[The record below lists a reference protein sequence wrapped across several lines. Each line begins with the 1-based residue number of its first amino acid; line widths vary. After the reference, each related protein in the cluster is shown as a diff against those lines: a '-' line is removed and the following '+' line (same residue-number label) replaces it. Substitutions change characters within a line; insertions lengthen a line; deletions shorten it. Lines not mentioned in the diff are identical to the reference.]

1 MGKNSS
7 KIKGSG
13 FEREIVNDARDLNL
27 KAERA
32 YASNGKSLG
41 QHEEVDVMIEGYR
54 AQCKR
59 RKQLGDIYKP
69 NENVD
74 IQIFRE
80 DRGNTFVMMPYNLFL
95 SFLVLKNAIKEF
107 NDTRPS
113 KPASN

>member
-1 MGKNSS
+1 MAKNSS

-59 RKQLGDIYKP
+59 RKQLGELYKP

-80 DRGNTFVMMPYNLFL
+80 DRGNTFVMMPYDLFL
-95 SFLVLKNAIKEF
+95 SFLVLKSATKEL
-107 NDTRPS
+107 NDTRLS
-113 KPASN
+113 KSSSK

>member
-1 MGKNSS
+1 MTAPS
-7 KIKGSG
+7 KIKGNG
-13 FEREIVNDARDLNL
+13 FEREIVNDAKGLDL

-59 RKQLGDIYKP
+59 RKSLGALYKP
-69 NENVD
+69 NANVD

-80 DRGNTFVMMPYNLFL
+80 DRGRTYVMMDYELFL
-95 SFLVLKNAIKEF
+95 SFLVLKNAIKDLE
-107 NDTRPS
+107 NGHTHR
-113 KPASN
+113 